1 MGLKNLLGRLFT
13 ADQRTAAP
21 SKGPPLKVIKGGLT
35 GTPFEQMHQ
44 LLGLTPPAETA
55 LTQGDEEDENE
66 LAEQVLAHFKANQ
79 PAPTAS
85 QVTSLEV
92 LNQVAK
98 GDVPLVALTRLVSR
112 DPALTVGVLKVANSP
127 AFRGTQP
134 IETLRDGIN
143 RLGTEEV
150 ARVAGTFAARALF
163 QPQLRLEQ
171 RWLQSTFNRYH
182 ADAMATAMVASEA
195 AQRRKGARADLAWL
209 AGLLHDVG
217 RSCALRSLGGLMMGK
232 GHLPDELVTRVIDRV
247 HVEAGGEIHQHWD
260 LPLFATLA
268 AVRHHDL
275 DLPAEGF
282 ADLHLVRLVSA
293 LVRYQTDPTCAQQ
306 AMAEV
311 DSSANALSMDGYA
324 LRTIWTDVTRAL
336 ATVSLSS

>member
-1 MGLKNLLGRLFT
+1 MGLKSLFGRLFA

-21 SKGPPLKVIKGGLT
+21 PKAPPFKVIKGGLS
-35 GTPFEQMHQ
+35 GTAFEQMHQ
-44 LLGLTPPAETA
+44 LLGLPIPLDTA
-55 LTQGDEEDENE
+55 LTQGDEEDESE
-66 LAEQVLAHFKANQ
+66 LAEQVLAHFRANQ

-98 GDVPLVALTRLVSR
+98 GDVPLATLTRLVQR

-134 IETLRDGIN
+134 IESLRDGIN
-143 RLGTEEV
+143 RLGAEEV

-163 QPQLRLEQ
+163 QPQLKLEQ
-171 RWLQSTFNRYH
+171 RWLQSTFTRYH
-182 ADAMATAMVASEA
+182 HEAMATAMVASEL
-195 AQRRKGARADLAWL
+195 AQHRKGSRADLAWL

-217 RSCALRSLGGLMMGK
+217 RSCALRSLGGLMLGK
-232 GHLPDELVTRVIDRV
+232 GHLPDDLVERVIDRV

-260 LPLFATLA
+260 LPLFATMA
-268 AVRHHDL
+268 AVRHHEL
-275 DLPAEGF
+275 ELPAEGF

-293 LVRYQTDPTCAQQ
+293 LVRYQTDSTRSEVAK
-306 AMAEV
+306 AEV
-311 DSSANALSMDGYA
+311 DSSAKALNLDGYA
-324 LRTIWTDVTRAL
+324 LRTIWTDITRAL
-336 ATVSLSS
+336 STVTSS